1 MILNDRVKQFI
12 QQNMDLINASQFN
25 EISDKLLEDIE
36 FRYDDIAQFW
46 FIMRSANIELD
57 FSKIIPNYSDYIE
70 LVKSDSYY
78 LNNQDFK
85 NIDKIVPQ
93 IDLLPYIK
101 TTKQL
106 AKIAY
111 YSNLFSVNE
120 DWMKNTIQH
129 AGKKSLITCSLCL
142 DQVGIWLNPSIRYR
156 LDDSRGVGKF
166 IPYKTCLGS
175 DYSQIIPGLCVG
187 LNSNELKELLKEI
200 SKELIKL
207 AEDYK

>member
-12 QQNMDLINASQFN
+12 QQNIDLINANKFL
-25 EISDKLLEDIE
+25 EISNKLLEDTE

-46 FIMRSANIELD
+46 FIMRSANIDLD

-70 LVKSDSYY
+70 LVKSDNYY
-78 LNNQDFK
+78 LDNKDFQ

-101 TTKQL
+101 TNKQL
-106 AKIAY
+106 VEIAY

-120 DWMKNTIQH
+120 DYVQDIIKYAGEKALTI
-129 AGKKSLITCSLCL
+129 CSLCL
-142 DQVGIWLNPSIRYR
+142 DQAGINLNPSIRYR
-156 LDDSRGVGKF
+156 LDGRNFGKF
-166 IPYKTCLGS
+166 IPYKTKLDA

-187 LNSNELKELLKEI
+187 LNSNVLNELLKEI
-200 SKELIKL
+200 SKKLIKL
-207 AEDYK
+207 AKDYD

>member
-25 EISDKLLEDIE
+25 EISDKLLEDTE

-46 FIMRSANIELD
+46 FIMRSANIDLD
-57 FSKIIPNYSDYIE
+57 FSRIIPYYTDYIE
-70 LVKSDSYY
+70 LIKSDNYY
-78 LNNQDFK
+78 LDNKDFQ

-101 TTKQL
+101 TNKQL
-106 AKIAY
+106 VKIAY

-120 DWMKNTIQH
+120 DRMQDIIKYGKDH
-129 AGKKSLITCSLCL
+129 ALITCSLCL
-142 DQVGIWLNPSIRYR
+142 DQAGIWLNPSIRYS
-156 LDDSRGVGKF
+156 LDDRKGGKF
-166 IPYKTCLGS
+166 IPYKTRLGA

-187 LNSNELKELLKEI
+187 LNSDRLNLELKEIANK
-200 SKELIKL
+200 LIRV